1 MFKGISAHIADLLV
15 KNKTIT
21 NNEHEV
27 YCFGIQQGLNIL
39 LNLITILF
47 FGIVFGEIWQSIVFT
62 IAYIPLRSY
71 AGGFHAKTPT
81 RCYVFSCCLIAAVL
95 LAIKYL
101 LIEDFIYS
109 SLLASG
115 GIIAI
120 LLAPVDTVNKRLDQA
135 EIRVYRNRTLTVIAL
150 ETVAYVLSITF
161 SAEMIY
167 KPISLSFV
175 SAAFMLILGM
185 IDNHRKMKY
194 GNNKCK

>member
-1 MFKGISAHIADLLV
+1 MLKGISAYIADLLV
-15 KNKTIT
+15 KNETIT
-21 NNEHEV
+21 ENEHDI
-27 YCFGIQQGLNIL
+27 YSFGIQQGINIL
-39 LNLITILF
+39 INLITILF
-47 FGIVFGEIWQSIVFT
+47 FGILFGEIWQSLVFT